1 MDRVEWHSISLFK
14 DLAPGELEIIKP
26 YFELRRIPAGQAAI
40 SEGEQGDEMFILVE
54 GSVRISKSMLL
65 RGMALPLAEL
75 TNPRKVLATL
85 DQTHYPA
92 FGEMALLDRDIR
104 SATVEVLTDAAFLVT
119 NRERFFALTESEPR
133 VGCKLLSAIG
143 RRMAGMV
150 RKNNNDL
157 VKLTTALA
165 LALGKNIGA

>member
-1 MDRVEWHSISLFK
+1 MERIDWQAVSLFK
-14 DLAPGELEIIKP
+14 DLTADEIEVIKP
-26 YFELRRIPAGQAAI
+26 YFELRRIPTGLTAI
-40 SEGEQGDEMFILVE
+40 SEGEQGDEMFILVH

-65 RGMALPLAEL
+65 RGMSLPLAEL

-92 FGEMALLDRDIR
+92 FGEIALLDRDTR
-104 SATVEVLTDAAFLVT
+104 SATVEVLTDATFLVT
-119 NRERFFALTESEPR
+119 NRERFFALSEAEPR